1 MLVHFWVDILLQF
14 LFVVKFLEFE
24 EDWHGPP
31 TANFV
36 VQQTTLFEPG
46 PTIIDG
52 FPALMARM
60 TVMLFWVYMFR
71 LLLLLKLKLTNFIL

>member
-1 MLVHFWVDILLQF
+1 MLVHFWVNILQQILS
-14 LFVVKFLEFE
+14 VVKFLEFD

-60 TVMLFWVYMFR
+60 IVMLFWVYMFG
-71 LLLLLKLKLTNFIL
+71 LPLLLKP